1 MSLPY
6 IVCAFHTNDDIYNA
20 EAANLR
26 ESLERFKLPYVIK
39 QIEKGDRRW
48 KDICRTKPRFIRDML
63 DAYGKDVLYLDADAK
78 VLAHP
83 TLFDNFPG
91 DLGVHLRPPKE
102 LFASTIYVKNS
113 VNARFL
119 LERWIWFVMENDKN
133 DDQTMLQRVVDEQ
146 GAASKCIVNL
156 PESYACKFAEPGS
169 GAVIGQYQASRKV
182 RNRAAGGPI

>member
-26 ESLERFKLPYVIK
+26 ESLEQFKLPFVIK
-39 QIEKGDRRW
+39 QIEKGERRW
-48 KDICRTKPRFIRDML
+48 KDICRTKPHFIRQML

-83 TLFDNFPG
+83 ALFDKFEG

-113 VNARFL
+113 PRGLFL
-119 LERWIWFVMENDKN
+119 LDAWTRAVDSDQKN
-133 DDQTMLQRVVDEQ
+133 DDQTMLQMVVDKH
-146 GAASKCIVNL
+146 GHTGVVNL
-156 PESYACKFAEPGS
+156 PEAYACKFAEPGS